1 MKGKAVTVYISFLH
15 ENLYEN
21 KRTNTVSENVC
32 LLLYVYIVN
41 VGVLLH
47 LTGEGIR

>member
-47 LTGEGIR
+47 